1 MWAPIFPGMGIDRQS
16 EMSAEET
23 DAFLS
28 AQETGV
34 VSLARQNEP
43 YAIPISYGYSPSG
56 RQFWL
61 RLVSTP
67 DSEKRTYLE
76 SEPQARLVVYTESD
90 DTYRSVVAIGTLA
103 QIEPDELSTDDI
115 QQYGSARRP
124 LFEIWAEQKEE
135 LDIDLYRL
143 DPDRLSG
150 RLVKVSR

>member
-1 MWAPIFPGMGIDRQS
+1 MGIDRQS

-43 YAIPISYGYSPSG
+43 YAIPISYGYNASA
-56 RQFWL
+56 RQFYL

-67 DSEKRTYLE
+67 VSEKRTYLE
-76 SEPQARLVVYTESD
+76 SEPLARLVVYTEGD
-90 DTYRSVVAIGTLA
+90 DTYRSVLAIGTLA

-115 QQYGSARRP
+115 QQYGSTRRP

-135 LDIDLYRL
+135 LNIDLYRL

-150 RLVKVSR
+150 RFVEVSR